1 MYQLMKT
8 TLKVSDLTPSTVTNA
23 DAVGLRIAMKDAIL
37 KGEAILLSF
46 HGVTTL
52 TTSFLNSS
60 IGEIID
66 EFGFDALKGKLSL
79 TDYTPLI
86 GKMVSTYI
94 ADMRKQNA

>member
-23 DAVGLRIAMKDAIL
+23 DAVGLKIAMKDAVL
-37 KGEAILLSF
+37 RGEAIVLSF

-66 EFGFDALKGKLSL
+66 EFGFDMLKGKLSL
-79 TDYTPLI
+79 IDYTPPI
-86 GKMVSTYI
+86 GKMISTYI
-94 ADMRKQNA
+94 ADLRNIKA

>member
-8 TLKVSDLTPSTVTNA
+8 TLIITNLTPSTITNA
-23 DAVGLRIAMKDAIL
+23 DAVGLKIAMKDAVL
-37 KGEAILLSF
+37 NGEAILLSF

-66 EFGFDALKGKLSL
+66 EFGFDMLKGKLSL
-79 TDYTPLI
+79 TDYTPPI
-86 GKMVSTYI
+86 GKMISTYI
-94 ADMRKQNA
+94 ADMKKQNA

>member
-1 MYQLMKT
+1 MKT

-23 DAVGLRIAMKDAIL
+23 DAVGLRIAMQDAIL
-37 KGEAILLSF
+37 KGEAIVLSF

-66 EFGFDALKGKLSL
+66 EFGFDMLKGKLSL
-79 TDYTPLI
+79 TDYTPPI
-86 GKMVSTYI
+86 GKMISTYI
-94 ADMRKQNA
+94 ADMKKQKA